1 MRYSAREILD
11 YLHGNFATLDNGFES
26 DIEGF
31 QSDNDNDLTHK
42 CRLKSHVYLSIV
54 IVEDEEAEE
63 PDICNPRVTGKPNNY
78 SFNGSEWTEHLSNP
92 AQVHE

>member
-1 MRYSAREILD
+1 
-11 YLHGNFATLDNGFES
+11 
-26 DIEGF
+26 
-31 QSDNDNDLTHK
+31 
-42 CRLKSHVYLSIV
+42 LSIV

-63 PDICNPRVTGKPNNY
+63 PDICDPRVTGKPNNY